1 MDARTMPDANLHAAG
16 PILEQLGEV
25 LYRAELP
32 NGKPILAHLSKPLAQ
47 AGTRLAPGTLVVMEL
62 TPYDFDHARILRVA
76 DEADAQGRGVTAG
89 PP

>member
-1 MDARTMPDANLHAAG
+1 MPDANLHAAG

-25 LYRAELP
+25 LYRAALP
-32 NGKPILAHLSKPLAQ
+32 NGKLVRAHLSKPLAR
-47 AGTRLAPGTLVVMEL
+47 AGTRFPPGTVVVMEL

-76 DEADAQGRGVTAG
+76 DEADAQGRGVTAC